1 MTQHQK
7 VSKQHAILQRRLRV
21 AQLAAQGR
29 TQQEIA
35 LELGVSQPTICADLN
50 EIHAQWRQATAAES
64 ADRIAREI
72 AMIEEVRRAA
82 WQGWARSQQ
91 DAERER
97 VKTTVKADESSADAD
112 MSQTRT
118 EEDGGV
124 RVERTKERRTQSG
137 DSKLLQIALNC
148 SEMILRTLGAFKT
161 KPTPPVNTWDTVLKT
176 LYQAQENGDAED
188 DATRIQEPGTRG
200 QGPGAREK
208 PAGAEAKAEEVD
220 IPPKPSDADL
230 EPGEEWVLVEEEVDD
245 DEEAAEEASA
255 RGEGRGAREEN
266 AQTPTS
272 PAPVSDAEPGA
283 RGRCSSRQ
291 AGGLPHGHETP
302 TSAVPV
308 SDPEPGAQV
317 PPGTEEPPKALAAD
331 DPEECWLTARRGWH
345 RVANIS
351 IGGLANP
358 WPLGRRP

>member
-7 VSKQHAILQRRLRV
+7 ASKQHALLQRRLRV

-29 TQQEIA
+29 TQLEIA

-50 EIHAQWRQATAAES
+50 EIHAQWRQATEAES
-64 ADRIAREI
+64 AQRIAREI

-82 WQGWARSQQ
+82 WQAWARSQQ

-118 EEDGGV
+118 EKDSATKT
-124 RVERTKERRTQSG
+124 ERTKERRTQSG

-148 SEMILRTLGAFKT
+148 SEMILKTLGAFKT
-161 KPTPPVNTWDTVLKT
+161 KPTPPVNTWDTVLKA
-176 LYQAQENGDAED
+176 LYQAQANGDAED
-188 DATRIQEPGTRG
+188 HATRIQEPGTRG

-220 IPPKPSDADL
+220 IPPKSSDADL

-245 DEEAAEEASA
+245 DEEEPEEAGA

-266 AQTPTS
+266 GTLTRSASEGGISRAADTPTRSVSEGGISTGS
-272 PAPVSDAEPGA
+272 PGVLGC
-283 RGRCSSRQ
+283 CSSRQ
-291 AGGLPHGHETP
+291 ASDLPHGGETP
-302 TSAVPV
+302 KTL
-308 SDPEPGAQV
+308 G
-317 PPGTEEPPKALAAD
+317 AD
-331 DPEECWLTARRGWH
+331 DADDGWVSPLREWGRLAREW
-345 RVANIS
+345 S
-351 IGGLANP
+351 
-358 WPLGRRP
+358 GRPGNA